1 MFKTKKSRRNA
12 IITIITIAACLI
24 TFCITKIAV
33 RGDMS
38 ASSGG
43 EVFIFFIP
51 LIVYLFI
58 KNWKLFKE
66 TFFPKDTMFEDYFN
80 EYFTGKDMMK
90 QEKDS
95 EVDYYI
101 TR

>member
-12 IITIITIAACLI
+12 IITIIAIAACLI

-66 TFFPKDTMFEDYFN
+66 TCKKSSASIGGEMNCTSAVE
-80 EYFTGKDMMK
+80 GK
-90 QEKDS
+90 
-95 EVDYYI
+95 I
-101 TR
+101 P